1 MVRKTEQYG
10 RNAGWTYGVVDGYRR
25 AFKRIGYGFYELFT
39 FTARLIKEPLNLL
52 MSDVARIIALK

>member
-1 MVRKTEQYG
+1 MLVG
-10 RNAGWTYGVVDGYRR
+10 PMAVVDGYRR

-39 FTARLIKEPLNLL
+39 FTAPLIKEPLNLL